1 MEKRVIILLTSDLN
15 LQSKKEGLLKREM
28 RIRLVWQQFHFSMKR
43 QIVNFCTLVLYLIK
57 HTQKQTQF
65 ENVRYDMVMM
75 GA

>member
-65 ENVRYDMVMM
+65 RSV
-75 GA
+75 